1 MTASRAPADQDTLP
15 PMASGKTRKNAS
27 GTQWGDEEYKEAGY
41 GRLSLRLPESD
52 LKKLEA
58 LAKKAGVT
66 RSALLTEWI
75 QQAWSER
82 KS

>member
-1 MTASRAPADQDTLP
+1 MTASRAPAAQDTLP
-15 PMASGKTRKNAS
+15 PMAASKTRKSAS
-27 GTQWGDEEYKEAGY
+27 GTTWGDAEYKEAGY
-41 GRLSLRLPESD
+41 GRLGLRLLDSD
-52 LKKLEA
+52 LKKLES